1 MTFQKKFI
9 ETLCKMFRTVDP
21 DFLESLD
28 GVFDSFVVLLPSAA
42 AFSNYTNLHK
52 NVINHA
58 INRNFKFTI
67 NRVSSKIESKYEKVR
82 SCRSSRFQSL
92 DVLSL
97 HHLGL
102 KLLKF
107 LIEERIFG
115 HPIFRFGTQVGCK
128 MTSRLRKLGYK
139 NFKMVSTRSKYEGV
153 LMLNLL
159 ANNGL
164 LSLLLLFRFF
174 KVLLE
179 KLALGCELVEALAV
193 SVHVGAVAKNLLQIF
208 RDAKHLGVS
217 CT

>member
-1 MTFQKKFI
+1 LLNTNFEIYTKTQ
-9 ETLCKMFRTVDP
+9 
-21 DFLESLD
+21 
-28 GVFDSFVVLLPSAA
+28 FD
-42 AFSNYTNLHK
+42 
-52 NVINHA
+52 A

-67 NRVSSKIESKYEKVR
+67 NRVSPKIESKYEKVR
-82 SCRSSRFQSL
+82 SCRSGSFQSL

-102 KLLKF
+102 KLLKL

-115 HPIFRFGTQVGCK
+115 HPIFRFGTKVGCK
-128 MTSRLRKLGYK
+128 MTLRLRKLGYK
-139 NFKMVSTRSKYEGV
+139 NFKTVSKRSKYEGV

-159 ANNGL
+159 ANNSL